1 MQNEQQKQQQKNIS
15 KAERI
20 GNCRKQRGRHVSF
33 RAHCS
38 VISEILSRKRFS
50 VMLMSSRSEEG
61 RVARFI
67 NFLRG
72 IAWGSRE
79 DCEGRS
85 NLGLPLQSTSD
96 NSNLQG
102 KSKTVRV
109 IGSSSCRRVGFPLTP
124 LITCIF
130 TGRTDTFCVP
140 KHPETIEIDIMDN

>member
-20 GNCRKQRGRHVSF
+20 GNCRKQRGRHVNF

-38 VISEILSRKRFS
+38 VISEILSRKRFT

-61 RVARFI
+61 RSPPNVARFI
-67 NFLRG
+67 NFSRG

-85 NLGLPLQSTSD
+85 NLGLPILSTSD

-102 KSKTVRV
+102 KSK
-109 IGSSSCRRVGFPLTP
+109 IGSSSCRGVGFPLTP

-140 KHPETIEIDIMDN
+140 KHPETIEIDIKDN

>member
-15 KAERI
+15 KAEKI

-38 VISEILSRKRFS
+38 VISEILSRKRFT
-50 VMLMSSRSEEG
+50 VMLMSSR
-61 RVARFI
+61 
-67 NFLRG
+67 G
-72 IAWGSRE
+72 IAWESRE

-85 NLGLPLQSTSD
+85 NLGLPIQSTSD
-96 NSNLQG
+96 NSNFQG

-109 IGSSSCRRVGFPLTP
+109 IGSSSCRGVGFPLTP

-140 KHPETIEIDIMDN
+140 KHPETIEIDIKDN